1 VFPAVLAL
9 TLTLSVHSVVPPM
22 VVLLCKVSPHS
33 SFYPG
38 IPPNSRRHPQHPA
51 SEKADLRHVKSLM
64 SGAAPLSAELTH
76 ALAARIPDA
85 GIGQGYGMT
94 ETATTISF
102 MPHGVKLAPLGSAG
116 KLVPGMRAR
125 VKPDGSLA
133 GVGERGE
140 LVVSGPAMAL
150 GYANN
155 AEA

>member
-1 VFPAVLAL
+1 
-9 TLTLSVHSVVPPM
+9 
-22 VVLLCKVSPHS
+22 
-33 SFYPG
+33 
-38 IPPNSRRHPQHPA
+38 
-51 SEKADLRHVKSLM
+51 M

-76 ALAARIPDA
+76 ALAARISGA

-125 VKPDGSLA
+125 VVKPDGSLA